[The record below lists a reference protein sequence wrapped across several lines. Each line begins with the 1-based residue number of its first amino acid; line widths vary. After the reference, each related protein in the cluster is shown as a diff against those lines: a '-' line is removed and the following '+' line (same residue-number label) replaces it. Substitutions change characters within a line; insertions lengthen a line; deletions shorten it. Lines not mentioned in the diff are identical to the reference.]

1 MHPKVGFLFLL
12 YWFIMCVRTER
23 WADKLAAVCLVNWG
37 RGWYRWKIVGS
48 SLGGCLRITPVFIG
62 TRMGLFC
69 VVPVGAKV
77 RFGATNDSKSY
88 CADNSGEKKLKVE
101 SLPPPSHT
109 MSPRELGKRTGWGP
123 GRWCSVICGLRHSW
137 GG

>member
-1 MHPKVGFLFLL
+1 M
-12 YWFIMCVRTER
+12 
-23 WADKLAAVCLVNWG
+23 
-37 RGWYRWKIVGS
+37 VGS

-88 CADNSGEKKLKVE
+88 CADNSGEKKVE
-101 SLPPPSHT
+101 GGDS
-109 MSPRELGKRTGWGP
+109 SPTQSYNESKGTWEENRMGAWEM
-123 GRWCSVICGLRHSW
+123 V
-137 GG
+137 